1 MKNSF
6 TLFVLVLFL
15 KLFFFSILKA
25 SQPFCEG
32 HQNDE
37 NIQTKEIKKIEIKV
51 DDYRSFQVNNIRI
64 LTDISMTIKRKF
76 KRNFKSKFFIYF
88 KGNVVCEFRGRVRQ
102 SGDFRDH
109 IIYNNNEIKQSL
121 DVSLSEGHINGI
133 TKFKLFLPET
143 RVNNENELF
152 FTEVVRHLGFI
163 APRSFFVDVSIN
175 DVPTKMLMQEKAVKE
190 LLEFHKRREGPI
202 LEGSEIIQS
211 KFLSEIKQG
220 SRKIEEQ
227 TREKFELG
235 AKIQLAKMTNSNWAV
250 KNYNNLDNSF
260 RAISYLNKIY
270 LLYINSYSNNKYIYD
285 SLNYTLKN
293 KLLSLGKKDY
303 ENQLERYNLL
313 LMSAGAWHGILPRN
327 RKFYWNS
334 FSEVYEPIY
343 YDGDVNFKVINLV
356 HPVSSSIYQNTQRLI
371 KDIDNIDKNILYKN
385 LIKNGSEMSKQKM
398 SNNINKIKFNLLKLE
413 TKYKEKKEESEYNY
427 NLSYKP
433 EIWNFFFNNSLKHYP
448 KLKYVISNKINKL
461 VTRSEFY
468 YFLLCEK
475 NENLCKE
482 NYKIFGIK
490 NVNNL
495 RNLIEMKY
503 EDKNTVYQYLGTK
516 DNFQLKP
523 DDFYNFKKIK
533 INNSTFYFEEGIK
546 YKLEDNNLNIY
557 QSKLEARAFF
567 LGNEIKDLIIK
578 FNGFQDKNFDIK
590 NSENFPSNIKN
601 LTGCISFIDVKF
613 SNVEIYSSDGNCED
627 SLNLINSSGRIKNIK
642 INNSVSDGLDID
654 FSNIKID
661 NIEVYNSKNDC
672 LDVSYGE
679 YLFNNLRLASCG
691 DKGISIGEQSKT
703 KIDNLLIKKTNV
715 GVASKDS
722 SIVAIDNANVSDIE
736 TCYSA
741 YNKKQ
746 EFSGSR
752 LKVTNSECKNYVN
765 LKSIDKFSKINII
778 NQN

>member
-6 TLFVLVLFL
+6 TLFVLVLFS
-15 KLFFFSILKA
+15 KLFFFSTLNA

-32 HQNDE
+32 PQYDE
-37 NIQTKEIKKIEIKV
+37 NIQTKEIKKIVIKV

-76 KRNFKSKFFIYF
+76 KRNFKSKFLIYF
-88 KGNVVCEFRGRVRQ
+88 KNNVVCEFRGRVRQ

-121 DVSLSEGHINGI
+121 DVSLNKGHINGI
-133 TKFKLFLPET
+133 TKFKLFLPKT
-143 RVNNENELF
+143 RVNNEDELF

-163 APRSFFVDVSIN
+163 APRSFLIDVIIN
-175 DVPTKMLMQEKAVKE
+175 DVSTKMLMQEKAVKE

-202 LEGSEIIQS
+202 LEGNEIVQS

-227 TREKFELG
+227 TRENFELG

-250 KNYNNLDNSF
+250 KNYNNLENSF

-270 LLYINSYSNNKYIYD
+270 LLYINSYSNNKYVYD

-343 YDGDVNFKVINLV
+343 YDGDVNFKVIKLI
-356 HPVSSSIYQNTQRLI
+356 HPVSSSIYQNTQTLI
-371 KDIDNIDKNILYKN
+371 KDIENIDKNILYKN
-385 LIKNGSEMSKQKM
+385 LIKNGSEISKQKV
-398 SNNINKIKFNLLKLE
+398 SNNINKIKNNLLKLVAE
-413 TKYKEKKEESEYNY
+413 HEEKKEESDYNY

-433 EIWNFFFNNSLKHYP
+433 EIWNIFFKDSLKLYP
-448 KLKYVISNKINKL
+448 KLEYVTSNKINKS
-461 VTRSEFY
+461 VTKSEFY
-468 YFLLCEK
+468 YFHLCEK
-475 NENLCKE
+475 KKNLCKE
-482 NYKIFGIK
+482 NYNVFEIK
-490 NVNNL
+490 NENDL

-503 EDKNTVYQYLGTK
+503 EDKKIIYQYLGIK

-523 DDFYNFKKIK
+523 NDFYNFEKIR
-533 INNSTFYFEEGIK
+533 INNSTFYFEDGIK
-546 YKLEDNNLNIY
+546 YKLEDNNLVIY

-567 LGNEIKDLIIK
+567 LGNELKDLKIK
-578 FNGFQDKNFDIK
+578 FKGFQGKKFDLK
-590 NSENFPSNIKN
+590 NSENFPSNIRN
-601 LTGCISFIDVKF
+601 LTGCISFINVKF
-613 SNVEIYSSDGNCED
+613 SNVEISSSNGNCED
-627 SLNLINSSGRIKNIK
+627 SLNLINSSGRIKNVK

-654 FSNIKID
+654 FSDIKID

-672 LDVSYGE
+672 LDVSYGK
-679 YLFNNLRLASCG
+679 YLFNNLKLASCG

-703 KIDNLLIKKTNV
+703 KINNLLIKKTNV

-722 SIVAIDNANVSDIE
+722 SFVTIDHSNISDIG

-752 LKVTNSECKNYVN
+752 LKITNSECKNYVN
-765 LKSIDKFSKINII
+765 LKSLDSFSKINII
-778 NQN
+778 NQY